1 MKSFQ
6 WGEPQQYTSVIFVR
20 QKWSEHWQMS
30 WLVGQRP
37 EQSKT
42 GRLKSKFLIGRQSD
56 SKDLGKECGRW
67 NYECGHKGF
76 MIITVS
82 ARKHPQQ

>member
-1 MKSFQ
+1 MLVISENGLLLHNGPSKSFQ

-37 EQSKT
+37 EQSKI

-56 SKDLGKECGRW
+56 S
-67 NYECGHKGF
+67 
-76 MIITVS
+76 
-82 ARKHPQQ
+82 